1 MKITLQYFDGC
12 PNWNVLNQRIA
23 EVTHG
28 RPEVTITHQLIET
41 HEEAVRPGFH
51 GSPTILIDGTDPFAE
66 DNAPTGLACRVYR
79 TPDGPAGSPTIE
91 QLRTALAVAAQK
103 PKRGALHIGPLGDVP
118 IACTLTPSAGK
129 DQVERWKA
137 FDDHHLLNV
146 ERTETMLVVHY
157 AKTEESSRRLR
168 ELVAVESACCSFV
181 DWSVEAEHEDL
192 RLKVTGTS
200 EQLAAFSI
208 G

>member
-1 MKITLQYFDGC
+1 MDITLQYFDGC
-12 PNWNVLNQRIA
+12 PNWKVLDRRVA
-23 EVTHG
+23 EALDG
-28 RPEVTITHQLIET
+28 RPDVTINHRLIET
-41 HEEAVRPGFH
+41 HEEAVHLGFH

-66 DNAPTGLACRVYR
+66 EDAPVGLACRVFQ
-79 TPDGPAGSPTIE
+79 TPDGLVGSPTVE
-91 QLRTALAVAAQK
+91 QLRTALAVAAKK

-118 IACTLTPSAGK
+118 ITCTLTPNAGEE
-129 DQVERWKA
+129 QVKRWKA
-137 FDDHHLLNV
+137 FDDDYLLNV

-181 DWSVEAEHEDL
+181 DWRVEDEHEDL
-192 RLKVTGTS
+192 RLKVTGAP
-200 EQLAAFSI
+200 EKLAALSV